1 MASATMNILRKIP
14 FVAFCLLTSLLN
26 AAGAG
31 TKVASSVESFLIDPS
46 KPYVYLEV
54 DHLGPRKPLRDGEP
68 DTGIWLRLKNN
79 CTLPVV
85 VIASGVPTESAG
97 EALWVWVEDE
107 VVPNRPSSGT
117 ESMGS
122 GIGYQPG
129 QEDLTDIFLSPNMNE
144 AEVRGAEDAMK
155 RRPESAGR
163 DERVKRPHGYNDGYQ
178 PGPQMLKVI
187 PSGGDVRFSVP
198 INHVSMTWHF
208 EIPFRL
214 ALPNKSKIRPPYSYV
229 AFYVEDLKDNH
240 RNAALP
246 TPTTH

>member
-1 MASATMNILRKIP
+1 MNLLRKIP
-14 FVAFCLLTSLLN
+14 LVAFCLLTSLLN
-26 AAGAG
+26 PAGAG
-31 TKVASSVESFLIDPS
+31 TKVASSVEGFLIDPS

-54 DHLGPRKPLRDGEP
+54 DHFGPRKPLRDGEP

-79 CTLPVV
+79 CTLPVL
-85 VIASGVPTESAG
+85 VIASGVPAESAG
-97 EALWVWVEDE
+97 VAVWVEDE
-107 VVPNRPSSGT
+107 VVPNRPSTGT

-129 QEDLTDIFLSPNMNE
+129 QEDLTGIFLSPNMNE

-155 RRPESAGR
+155 GRPQSAGR

-187 PSGGDVRFSVP
+187 PSGGEVRFSVP
-198 INHVSMTWHF
+198 INHVSEIWHF

-214 ALPNKSKIRPPYSYV
+214 ALPNKGRVRPPYSYV
-229 AFYVEDLKDNH
+229 ALYEEDLKDKH
-240 RNAALP
+240 GAAAQP
-246 TPTTH
+246 APTTH

>member
-1 MASATMNILRKIP
+1 MNLLRKIP
-14 FVAFCLLTSLLN
+14 LVAFYLLTSLLN

-54 DHLGPRKPLRDGEP
+54 DHHGPRKPLRDGEP

-85 VIASGVPTESAG
+85 VIASGVPAESPG
-97 EALWVWVEDE
+97 EALWVEDE
-107 VVPNRPSSGT
+107 VVPNRPSTGT

-155 RRPESAGR
+155 RRPQSAEK

-187 PSGGDVRFSVP
+187 PSGGEVHFSVP
-198 INHVSMTWHF
+198 INHVSETWHF

-214 ALPNKSKIRPPYSYV
+214 ALPNKVRVRPPYSYV
-229 AFYVEDLKDNH
+229 AFYQDDLDRAQGK
-240 RNAALP
+240 AA
-246 TPTTH
+246 TPTTR

>member
-1 MASATMNILRKIP
+1 MNLPRKTP
-14 FVAFCLLTSLLN
+14 FVASCLLTSLLI

-68 DTGIWLRLKNN
+68 DTGVWLRLRNN

-85 VIASGVPTESAG
+85 IIASGVPAESAD
-97 EALWVWVEDE
+97 EALWVEDE
-107 VVPNRPSSGT
+107 VVPNRPSTGT

-122 GIGYQPG
+122 GVGYQSG

-144 AEVRGAEDAMK
+144 AEVRGAEDAIK
-155 RRPESAGR
+155 HRPQSAGR
-163 DERVKRPHGYNDGYQ
+163 NEGVKRPHGYNDGYQ

-187 PSGGDVRFSVP
+187 PSGGEVRFSVP
-198 INHVSMTWHF
+198 VNHVSETWHF

-214 ALPNKSKIRPPYSYV
+214 ALPNKSRIRPPYSYV
-229 AFYVEDLKDNH
+229 ACYQNDLKENH
-240 RNAALP
+240 GKAVESM
-246 TPTTH
+246 PTTH